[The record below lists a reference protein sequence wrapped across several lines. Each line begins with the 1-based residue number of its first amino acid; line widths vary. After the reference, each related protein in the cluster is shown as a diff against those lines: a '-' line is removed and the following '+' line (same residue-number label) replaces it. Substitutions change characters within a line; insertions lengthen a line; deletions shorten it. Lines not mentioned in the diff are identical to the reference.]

1 MRNFLNEPGHFYIT
15 DHLVALFYITVL
27 LIWGN
32 YKHRKLQ
39 YQLNIEGREYY
50 FKGFVIKIFLSY
62 AFALIYFFMYNG
74 ADSASYFQNAIIMN
88 RLFFENPGG
97 FIDLMIK
104 PSISWEDYFKYF
116 TSSTGY
122 PQMSISLKANNHI
135 VVKFATILAP
145 LGMYNFFATS
155 MLSGA
160 IAYQF
165 VFKAYRTFC
174 LISPESK
181 KFFSY
186 AFLFFPSFVFW
197 GAGIMKDTI
206 CAAAISQIVYAFYA
220 VFIQKKRKNKLIF
233 SILIAIYILLVTK
246 PYLLFALIPGLV
258 FWGAFGYVSSIK
270 NKLVKFGLIPIFIIL
285 ASIGSFY
292 LLNQAI
298 ISSFGSTD
306 QALERA
312 VITQQDLIRSEQY
325 GNNFYDIGRYDPSF
339 TGLLSKTPIALTVGL
354 FMPFVWQAR
363 NPVTILSALENL
375 VLLFLTIYFLFRTRI
390 YGLFVYTFRNPVLLF
405 CISFSLIT
413 ALIVGLTTA
422 NFGALVRYKMPL
434 LPYFL
439 SYFIIL
445 INLMNK
451 KEETHT

>member
-15 DHLVALFYITVL
+15 DHLVALFYIVCIL
-27 LIWGN
+27 VWGN
-32 YKHRKLQ
+32 YKHKKLQ
-39 YQLNIEGREYY
+39 SQSDVIGREYY
-50 FKGFVIKIFLSY
+50 FKGFLVKILLSY

-74 ADSASYFQNAIIMN
+74 ADSAAYFQNALIMN
-88 RLFFENPGG
+88 RLFIENTTG
-97 FIDLMIK
+97 FFDLMIS
-104 PSISWEDYFKYF
+104 PSISWEDYFRYF
-116 TSSTGY
+116 NANTGY

-135 VVKFATILAP
+135 VVKFATVLAP

-220 VFIQKKRKNKLIF
+220 VFIQNKRKSKLII
-233 SILIAIYILLVTK
+233 SILIAIYILLITK
-246 PYLLFALIPGLV
+246 PYLLFALIPGLI
-258 FWGAFGYVSSIK
+258 FWGTFGYISSIK
-270 NKLVKFGLIPIFIIL
+270 NNLVIFGLVPIFIIF

-325 GNNFYDIGRYDPSF
+325 GSNFYDIGKYDPSF

-354 FMPFVWQAR
+354 FMPF
-363 NPVTILSALENL
+363 
-375 VLLFLTIYFLFRTRI
+375 
-390 YGLFVYTFRNPVLLF
+390 
-405 CISFSLIT
+405 
-413 ALIVGLTTA
+413 
-422 NFGALVRYKMPL
+422 
-434 LPYFL
+434 
-439 SYFIIL
+439 
-445 INLMNK
+445 
-451 KEETHT
+451 